1 MYTSYV
7 HIAILMIIEV
17 EYYLIN
23 VLYSLCICVLSVRM
37 YNMYVW
43 AYV

>member
-23 VLYSLCICVLSVRM
+23 VLCICVLGVRM